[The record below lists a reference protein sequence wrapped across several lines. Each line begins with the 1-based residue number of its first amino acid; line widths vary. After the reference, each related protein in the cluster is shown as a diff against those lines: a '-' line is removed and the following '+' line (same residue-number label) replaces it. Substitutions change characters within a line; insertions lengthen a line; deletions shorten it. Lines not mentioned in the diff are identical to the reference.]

1 MAIFSKFHF
10 LHGKSIDSLENA
22 WNHLKI
28 CRNDLWGIL
37 NNFLIQIFDIL
48 IFRNF
53 MASAAEP
60 EGKKRKKTPF
70 FHFQRC
76 EKSRKIKISKI
87 CIRNFLK
94 PFWGWFIPN
103 FRWFEAFSRKFKEKN
118 CNFFIWKIPLQ
129 NIRDFRQQQKPWLTF
144 SFITFEPSVSRSSM
158 STFWKLERQL
168 YNI

>member
-1 MAIFSKFHF
+1 MAIFSKFYFSHEKF
-10 LHGKSIDSLENA
+10 NNTLKNA

-37 NNFLIQIFDIL
+37 NNFLKQIFDIL
-48 IFRNF
+48 IFHNS
-53 MASAAEP
+53 MASTAEP
-60 EGKKRKKTPF
+60 EGKKREKMQF

-87 CIRNFLK
+87 RFRNFL
-94 PFWGWFIPN
+94 N
-103 FRWFEAFSRKFKEKN
+103 HSRDGFYRFLGDLKYF
-118 CNFFIWKIPLQ
+118 L
-129 NIRDFRQQQKPWLTF
+129 NIRDFRQQQKPCLTF
-144 SFITFEPSVSRSSM
+144 LFITFEPSISSSSM